1 MSQTKTKT
9 KTELSTVDEDPRVRM
24 REIRSLVAKAV
35 KNDQRLDLMKFNDR
49 DTARV
54 IIALQDQLR
63 DTQTRHRKAS
73 NHIAATKK
81 MGGLFALIMDNATD
95 TLVSNQERT
104 GELSML
110 LRSERESHMQTASVL
125 NEMAAQNKQL
135 TADLESSV
143 NTLRTVLNG
152 STN

>member
-1 MSQTKTKT
+1 MSQSTKTKT
-9 KTELSTVDEDPRVRM
+9 QLTTVDEDPRVRM

-35 KNDQRLDLMKFNDR
+35 KEDRRIDLMEFNDR

-73 NHIAATKK
+73 NHIAAIKE
-81 MGGLFALIMDNATD
+81 MVNMFDLIMEQATE

-110 LRSERESHMQTASVL
+110 LRQERESHMQTASVL
-125 NEMAAQNKQL
+125 NEMATQNQQL
-135 TADLESSV
+135 NADLESSV
-143 NTLRTVLNG
+143 NTIRIALNG